1 VRDKTTYINVAFYLV
16 RLVKRSNNG
25 CPLYK
30 LELIVCVSKQTKEN
44 KMTGLTALKLTAI
57 KKPTQIPQVLQRRLK
72 LSKRLWEQI
81 ELAKAEQGGTT
92 FSVQKF
98 RSYTD
103 KESGLR
109 KQIETNKRLKSWWF
123 VGDNGKL
130 AIAVRYG
137 ARVLELAKGKYA
149 VEISTANDLVSTL
162 QIIKSAVEAGELD
175 EAIDV
180 AANKLRSGFTK

>member
-1 VRDKTTYINVAFYLV
+1 MSALNT
-16 RLVKRSNNG
+16 
-25 CPLYK
+25 
-30 LELIVCVSKQTKEN
+30 
-44 KMTGLTALKLTAI
+44 LKLTAT
-57 KKPTQIPQVLQRRLK
+57 KKPTQVPSVVQRRIK
-72 LSKRLWEQI
+72 LAKRLWEQI
-81 ELAKAEQGGTT
+81 ELAKAEQNGTK
-92 FSVQKF
+92 FSVPKF

-103 KESGLR
+103 KESGVR

-149 VEISTANDLVSTL
+149 VEVATANDLVSTL
-162 QIIKSAVEAGELD
+162 QVIKSAVEAGELD

>member
-1 VRDKTTYINVAFYLV
+1 MTTF
-16 RLVKRSNNG
+16 
-25 CPLYK
+25 
-30 LELIVCVSKQTKEN
+30 
-44 KMTGLTALKLTAI
+44 TALKLTAT
-57 KKPTQIPQVLQRRLK
+57 KKPTQVPQVQQRRLK

-81 ELAKAEQGGTT
+81 ELAKAEQSGTT

-103 KESGLR
+103 KESGVR

-149 VEISTANDLVSTL
+149 VEVATANDLVSTL
-162 QIIKSAVEAGELD
+162 QVIKSAVEAGELD